1 MLFFKIVDNNLFIVM
16 KLMTNNNSFI
26 VLRDKYTMKI
36 IGWQMISSNVQSCSK
51 IWWLI
56 KKVIFALQHFSQS
69 VKLLIVIFN
78 DLRFNKKIIKHKST
92 TFQLYLYYIHF
103 MNIYIYFRPWNIYF
117 VKLSTIYLIWN
128 FFCVW
133 HVKQS
138 FRFCMCN
145 FLYLPYFPNK
155 IKTFYFPLHQSISR
169 FSHTSLTC
177 INYNFHKTQQI
188 SMKITIPLSH
198 TSSNYEVPYKLK
210 QIKW

>member
-56 KKVIFALQHFSQS
+56 KKVIFALQHFSLS

-78 DLRFNKKIIKHKST
+78 DLRFNKKNNKTQINNFST
-92 TFQLYLYYIHF
+92 LPLLYTFHEPIL
-103 MNIYIYFRPWNIYF
+103 YFRPWYIFCQTINNIFAMKFLLCLTRKAIIQILY
-117 VKLSTIYLIWN
+117 V
-128 FFCVW
+128 
-133 HVKQS
+133 Q
-138 FRFCMCN
+138 

-198 TSSNYEVPYKLK
+198 TSSNYDVPYKLK